1 MIMETN
7 FSIEFN
13 ERTTRKYNY
22 TVDVK
27 YCERFNCFK
36 LFVTTGKIKDLAVIE
51 GSIEDIK
58 KEVNNMVEEGYN
70 RRKMELAYK
79 F

>member
-1 MIMETN
+1 METN

-22 TVDVK
+22 TVDVR
-27 YCERFNCFK
+27 YNNRFDRFN
-36 LFVTTGKIKDLAVIE
+36 LFVTTGKIKDWAIIE
-51 GSIEDIK
+51 SSLEDIK
-58 KEVNNMVEEGYN
+58 KEVNNMVEEGYS
-70 RRKMELAYK
+70 RRKMELVYK

>member
-1 MIMETN
+1 MENN

-27 YCERFNCFK
+27 YYDRFNCFK
-36 LFVTTGKIKDLAVIE
+36 LFVTTGKIKDWAIIE
-51 GSIEDIK
+51 SSLEDIK
-58 KEVNNMVEEGYN
+58 KEVNNMVEEGYS
-70 RRKMELAYK
+70 RRKMELVYK

>member
-1 MIMETN
+1 METK

-22 TVDVK
+22 TVDVR
-27 YCERFNCFK
+27 YNNRFNCFN
-36 LFVTTGKIKDLAVIE
+36 LFVTTGKIKDWVVIE
-51 GSIEDIK
+51 SSIEDIK
-58 KEVNNMVEEGYN
+58 KEVNNRLEEGYS
-70 RRKMELAYK
+70 RRMMDLVYK